1 MCSCGGLLTEEG
13 IQHVPA
19 PGVCERMGGG
29 LLDSP
34 RFVAVERG
42 LAELRE
48 VLGQLRAVSTSADER
63 CGILETAIFASDA
76 VNRVVGTENR
86 LAALAEQVGL
96 IEHLQTHRD
105 SKRIAFC
112 ERQVVDLNNRA
123 EALQVRVDVLES
135 FHDPDA
141 GHLRDT
147 PVSDAVTGLAERVAK
162 LEQAEARREKL
173 AEIRADRLARTGEGI
188 YVPPSPAKPEPARP
202 RDCPETTSV
211 AYDADIPGPDC
222 TETEHVGSCR
232 KAKAEPARPSERVC
246 DIYSAE
252 CDRRGVAQ
260 LTDPEWDEWYRLRKA
275 QRIADE
281 EKVPSEPA
289 WPRDW
294 DPITCQP
301 IAGDFNGPHG
311 PEPAACAVCGS
322 TDPIQHFYHHKSEPT
337 RPSEA
342 DVAYVRAEVDR
353 DHYRDRVFRAEATLA
368 RLRAWVAERDAALG
382 LANRIDQHATRE
394 TLHEV
399 LRILDGADA
408 KGGG

>member
-173 AEIRADRLARTGEGI
+173 AAVRRDRLERAGEGI
-188 YVPPSPAKPEPARP
+188 YVPPPM
-202 RDCPETTSV
+202 
-211 AYDADIPGPDC
+211 DA
-222 TETEHVGSCR
+222 
-232 KAKAEPARPSERVC
+232 
-246 DIYSAE
+246 
-252 CDRRGVAQ
+252 
-260 LTDPEWDEWYRLRKA
+260 
-275 QRIADE
+275 
-281 EKVPSEPA
+281 
-289 WPRDW
+289 RDW

-322 TDPIQHFYHHKSEPT
+322 TDPIQHFYHHTSEPT

-353 DHYRDRVFRAEATLA
+353 DHYRDGVFRAEATLA
-368 RLRAWVAERDAALG
+368 RLRAWAEELYFGQHDDEHRRCG
-382 LANRIDQHATRE
+382 KVVRHVLA
-394 TLHEV
+394 
-399 LRILDGADA
+399 ILDGADA